1 MTTTP
6 VMNHTTMAP
15 EHEDAVLEVQNC
27 SIDFDT
33 DSGVFRAVSDVSLS
47 MHKGEKIMLLG
58 PSGCGKSTLLKA
70 IGGFIPSTAGQ
81 IRLNGKPV
89 GKPGPDRILVFQDVN
104 QLFPWRTVH
113 SNVAFAARKVL
124 GCSKKE
130 SREKADH
137 YLKITGLADFGHFF
151 PHALSGGMK
160 QRGAIARAFVVNPR
174 ILLMDEPFGALD
186 AQTRQALQQELNVLW
201 SETQTSIIFVTHSID
216 EAVRLGHRI
225 VVMGRDPGR
234 ILEVVDNTDL
244 HDIYAQDI
252 EAEPVQAAELRRH
265 LRDLLHTARGED
277 LGGQA

>member
-1 MTTTP
+1 MTSTP
-6 VMNHTTMAP
+6 VMKDTTMAP
-15 EHEDAVLEVQNC
+15 EHQDAVLEVQNC

-33 DSGVFRAVSDVSLS
+33 DNGVFRAVSDLSLS
-47 MHKGEKIMLLG
+47 MAKGEKVMLLG

-70 IGGFIPSTAGQ
+70 IGGFIPTAEGE
-81 IRLNGKPV
+81 IWLNGTPV

-104 QLFPWRTVH
+104 QLFPWRTVQ

-124 GCSKKE
+124 GCSKE
-130 SREKADH
+130 EARRKADH

-174 ILLMDEPFGALD
+174 VLLMDEPFGALD
-186 AQTRQALQQELNVLW
+186 AQTRQALQQELNVIW
-201 SETQTSIIFVTHSID
+201 SQTQTSIIFVTHAID

-234 ILEVVDNTDL
+234 IIEVVDNHEL
-244 HDIYAQDI
+244 HDIYARDI
-252 EAEPVQAAELRRH
+252 EAEPAGAAEVRKH
-265 LRDLLHTARGED
+265 LRDLLHTARGDD
-277 LGGQA
+277 LGAPA